1 MEETLRTEWRRVRW
15 TTQRANT
22 SLTIVGNN
30 RGYGRTCGIVCRK
43 KLKYRVSRGETRL
56 SSATGCLRMVQ
67 ITSVSGE
74 DDLSMFFFVVSEDR
88 VIIESFRSSSGGI
101 SFVLGA
107 SMDFLRGLGG
117 SWVTDSSLSFRF
129 PAFGPG
135 ISTIGITRDIRNC
148 TALGPLCDCLS
159 STTVN
164 CSNRNTESRSYYES
178 IAVSKCES
186 SYLTSDS
193 NSNTVRTFRPL

>member
-67 ITSVSGE
+67 TTSFSGE
-74 DDLSMFFFVVSEDR
+74 NELSMILSVVSEDR
-88 VIIESFRSSSGGI
+88 VIIELFHSS
-101 SFVLGA
+101 
-107 SMDFLRGLGG
+107 
-117 SWVTDSSLSFRF
+117 
-129 PAFGPG
+129 
-135 ISTIGITRDIRNC
+135 IG
-148 TALGPLCDCLS
+148 
-159 STTVN
+159 
-164 CSNRNTESRSYYES
+164 
-178 IAVSKCES
+178 
-186 SYLTSDS
+186 
-193 NSNTVRTFRPL
+193 